1 MISAPG
7 PYNPAASLPPKVVKR
22 VLELEFIEM
31 AELKADI
38 WVDEPSATEQN
49 PIRRLN
55 ASKPPV
61 TDIKIWLECYG
72 RMATLI

>member
-1 MISAPG
+1 M
-7 PYNPAASLPPKVVKR
+7 
-22 VLELEFIEM
+22 LELEFIEM